1 MKERLMQRRPSVRRS
16 LFSPSCVTTSCVAAL
31 LISAPA
37 WSDDGVKP
45 GRGQPPE
52 QPPMRAPTPPPAMPR
67 DITPPPAPKFE
78 PPAPAP
84 APRFEP
90 PAPTPAP
97 RFEPPA
103 PAPTPRAPKVEPP
116 LPAPRA
122 PKVEPPVSTPR
133 APKVEPPVSTPR
145 APKVE
150 PPVSTPRAP
159 KVEPPVSTPRAPK
172 VEPPISTPRA
182 PKVEPPVA
190 PSKPRPGS
198 IDDDAPIR
206 RPNKPA
212 VEPNGPRTPD
222 VRKPEVDR
230 PTVKRPEVQRPD
242 AAKPDRGKPAVSP
255 TEPGPRSRPDVP
267 STKTPTTRDIVTKR
281 PTIDGGATRTNPDVS
296 TRPTRFVSD
305 TVGGVRVSNRPVD
318 GSGGGNTTINNT
330 TINQTVI
337 NNNYNQYI
345 NSVSYAN
352 GWHPNSH
359 WSSAGPCHVW
369 QPYTCSSGLSVS
381 VGFGSGGFSFG
392 LYFGSSG
399 APLCSSW
406 YNPWWDGY
414 ASCWTC
420 APTYSAWPTPW
431 RSPHWRAH
439 WPVWS
444 CWEPYRPWWH
454 HYYPYGPCP
463 QPAFIPCYTYSPFV
477 CSTVIYA
484 PPVVVVQPPPPPAL
498 PNPNA
503 LWTFL
508 AEGYD
513 DDAESGFVVLG
524 ANDPNEGTWI
534 VGKAFAR
541 AFRGETA
548 RASDTLRDAFL
559 RDPAGILST
568 SADPRFVARLDAL
581 ERSLAQL
588 AGGPR
593 PSVDA
598 LVVIAASQAA
608 RGDLSGAY
616 FSATSAQAEGDRTA
630 GTASFVSWLRTEI
643 RARGTP

>member
-1 MKERLMQRRPSVRRS
+1 V
-16 LFSPSCVTTSCVAAL
+16 V
-31 LISAPA
+31 
-37 WSDDGVKP
+37 
-45 GRGQPPE
+45 QP
-52 QPPMRAPTPPPAMPR
+52 T
-67 DITPPPAPKFE
+67 
-78 PPAPAP
+78 
-84 APRFEP
+84 
-90 PAPTPAP
+90 
-97 RFEPPA
+97 
-103 PAPTPRAPKVEPP
+103 
-116 LPAPRA
+116 
-122 PKVEPPVSTPR
+122 
-133 APKVEPPVSTPR
+133 
-145 APKVE
+145 
-150 PPVSTPRAP
+150 
-159 KVEPPVSTPRAPK
+159 
-172 VEPPISTPRA
+172 
-182 PKVEPPVA
+182 
-190 PSKPRPGS
+190 
-198 IDDDAPIR
+198 
-206 RPNKPA
+206 
-212 VEPNGPRTPD
+212 GPRTPD
-222 VRKPEVDR
+222 VRKPEIDR
-230 PTVKRPEVQRPD
+230 PPVKRPEVKRPEVQRPD
-242 AAKPDRGKPAVSP
+242 AAKPDRGKPVVSP

-267 STKTPTTRDIVTKR
+267 STKTPTTRDTVTKR
-281 PTIDGGATRTNPDVS
+281 PTSQGGPTRVDTDLS
-296 TRPTRFVSD
+296 SRPTRFIAD
-305 TVGGVRVSNRPVD
+305 TVGGVRVSNRPAD
-318 GSGGGNTTINNT
+318 GSGGGNTTINNTINNT

-352 GWHPNSH
+352 GWHPNAH

-392 LYFGSSG
+392 LFFGSSG

-414 ASCWTC
+414 ASYWTC

-513 DDAESGFVVLG
+513 DDAEDGFAVLG

-568 SADPRFVARLDAL
+568 SADPRFIARLDAL

-588 AGGPR
+588 ASGPR

-630 GTASFVSWLRTEI
+630 GTASFVSWLRAEI